1 MDIFCTLFDS
11 CICCC
16 ACLGIQQEMQTV
28 HPQKDSVAGAEKDT
42 GDSTIISSPL
52 TVRQEGS
59 VETWVDSRGISQ
71 VDSRGISQVD
81 SGRIYESP
89 QPPVESLRISTPKD

>member
-1 MDIFCTLFDS
+1 
-11 CICCC
+11 
-16 ACLGIQQEMQTV
+16 MQTV

-71 VDSRGISQVD
+71 VDS
-81 SGRIYESP
+81 GRIYESP

>member
-59 VETWVDSRGISQ
+59 VETWVDSG
-71 VDSRGISQVD
+71 GISQVD